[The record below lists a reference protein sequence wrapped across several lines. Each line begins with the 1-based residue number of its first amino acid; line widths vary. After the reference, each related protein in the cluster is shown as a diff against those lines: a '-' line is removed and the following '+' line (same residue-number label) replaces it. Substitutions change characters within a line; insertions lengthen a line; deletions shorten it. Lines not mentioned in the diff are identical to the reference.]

1 MILHLHH
8 IPGRLRVRLAKL
20 RHNQRAVAP
29 LRAELL
35 TIRGVKSVSVNPYTG
50 SILLHYYQN
59 EYQPETFW
67 LILRRLGYIGETWP
81 CAARGHSNQLRF
93 IASAAARSAAKV
105 LLSMLLERWLGYSA
119 GSLVRLLAY

>member
-20 RHNQRAVAP
+20 RHNHRAAAA

-35 TIRGVKSVSVNPYTG
+35 TIRGVKSVSINPYTG

-59 EYQPETFW
+59 GFEPEMFW
-67 LILRRLGYIGETWP
+67 SALRRLGYIDGRSLW
-81 CAARGHSNQLRF
+81 AARGRTNQMRS
-93 IASAAARSAAKV
+93 IASETAHTAAKV
-105 LLSMLLERWLGYSA
+105 LLSVLLERWLGYST
-119 GSLVRLLAY
+119 GTLVRLLS